1 MKTFKTRTHGQWRPL
16 KLGEPGEVED
26 GEFLLGFPINDYFFK
41 YVIPGEEEDPTG
53 AAKTVWTR
61 VVRADVEIHYV
72 VDMVAQFMAKK
83 QDIQGAIDAYNNWD
97 LLITFKGQPLRG
109 NEILQDFEEKSML
122 LPTRVE
128 DFPDTHLPD
137 YLKDHQ
143 GHPWQC
149 QRCGRAANKRNNL
162 TRHKCS
168 GGKQHKFLFAAV

>member
-1 MKTFKTRTHGQWRPL
+1 
-16 KLGEPGEVED
+16 
-26 GEFLLGFPINDYFFK
+26 
-41 YVIPGEEEDPTG
+41 
-53 AAKTVWTR
+53 
-61 VVRADVEIHYV
+61 
-72 VDMVAQFMAKK
+72 MVAQFVAKK
-83 QDIQGAIDAYNNWD
+83 QDIKGALDAYNNWD

-109 NEILQDFEEKSML
+109 DEILQDFEEKSML

-149 QRCGRAANKRNNL
+149 QRCGRAAKKRNNV

-168 GGKQHKFLFAAV
+168 GGKQHKFLFAAVQTYLKLGDQVLESEYRLPMHAPLVCRAPPTPPHQVS